1 MTGTIVEEW
10 PRKDG
15 EVVRVTL
22 DEYNGHPT
30 IDVRTW
36 WRDGKGDWR
45 PGKSGFT
52 IGRAHLDRL
61 TDALVKARD
70 LDANRHAAE

>member
-1 MTGTIVEEW
+1 MSATIIDEW

-22 DEYNGHPT
+22 DEFKGHPT
-30 IDVRTW
+30 LDIRNW
-36 WRDGKGDWR
+36 WADSDGVWR

-52 IGRAHLDRL
+52 VGRAHIDRL
-61 TDALVKARD
+61 ADALVKARD
-70 LDANRHAAE
+70 VERGGAK